1 MQKKLIALAIAGL
14 VAAPAFAATANV
26 DVYGVLTLSVDK
38 INSDV
43 SGADDPLRV
52 SSNSSRIGFKG
63 SEDLGGGL
71 SAIWQL
77 ENQLNVDNGTND
89 LTGANAGTLG
99 AGGFTAGL
107 RNSFVGLRSAS
118 MGTVLLGKHDTPYKL
133 ATVKLDVFADTLSD
147 FNNIVG
153 NVNGSNNFDLR
164 PGNVVAY
171 ITPNFSGFHGAIAYV
186 AGQELSN
193 GNGGD
198 GSAWSLMGMY
208 DNGPIF
214 ASLAY
219 EKHNNLG
226 GAASRAAVAPT
237 NGTVECL
244 DRDSNNDGAVDAS
257 DLPTNFT
264 TSYSVAGGT
273 AAACAAAGGAGAPA
287 SVVHVV
293 TAATAGTAAVSANG
307 GVDRDAWKL
316 GLGYNFGNAR
326 VGLIYEDAET
336 IVGAN
341 AEDRKAWYL
350 NGAYTM
356 GNMTLKAAYGRAGKI
371 SSTNNTNANSYAIG
385 ADYALSKRTMA
396 YAQYQKVN
404 NDSNA
409 TYGLGAGQGSAFTP
423 AAGSDPSAFTIGMRH
438 SF

>member
-1 MQKKLIALAIAGL
+1 MQKKLIALAVAGL
-14 VAAPAFAATANV
+14 VAAPAFAATSNV

-38 INSDV
+38 INTDV
-43 SGADDPLRV
+43 SGSDDPMRV

-71 SAIWQL
+71 SGIWQI
-77 ENQLNVDNGTND
+77 ESQLNADNGTNN
-89 LTGANAGTLG
+89 LSGANSGTLD
-99 AGGFTAGL
+99 AGNFSSAL
-107 RNSFVGLRSAS
+107 RNTFVGLKGGF
-118 MGTVLLGKHDTPYKL
+118 GTALLGKHDTPYKL
-133 ATVKLDVFADTLSD
+133 ATVKLDVFADTLGD
-147 FNNIVG
+147 FNNFVG

-164 PGNVVAY
+164 PGNVIAY
-171 ITPNFSGFHGAIAYV
+171 ITPNVGGLHGAIAYV
-186 AGQELSN
+186 AGQEISN

-198 GSAWSLMGMY
+198 ASAWSLMGMY

-226 GAASRAAVAPT
+226 GTPSVAAVAPT
-237 NGTVECL
+237 NGTVECF
-244 DRDSNNDGAVDAS
+244 DSDSDNDGDIDAA
-257 DLPTNFT
+257 DLPSNFT

-273 AAACAAAGGAGAPA
+273 AAACAAAGGAGIAAVP
-287 SVVHVV
+287 VHVV
-293 TAATAGTAAVSANG
+293 TAATAGTPAVAANG

-316 GLGYNFGNAR
+316 GLGYNFGNAK

-336 IVGAN
+336 IIAGS
-341 AEDRKAWYL
+341 AEDRKTWYL

-356 GNMTLKAAYGRAGKI
+356 GNVVLKAAYGRAGKI
-371 SSTNNTNANSYAIG
+371 SGTNGTGANTFTIG
-385 ADYALSKRTMA
+385 ADYNLSKRTMA

-409 TYGLGAGQGSAFTP
+409 TYGLGAGQGSAYTP
-423 AAGSDPSAFTIGMRH
+423 AAGSDPSALSIGVRH